1 MTSSKASIKSFKD
14 LRIASLLPSTTDI
27 CIALG
32 LQNNVVGITHECD
45 FPLPDDSSKSSP
57 FKHHFVICQAAIQN
71 DPAATIAKKPL
82 TLTVSHIDPSKAT
95 QAEIDLAVKTSLH
108 DGLSLYNL
116 NDDALS
122 QAQPDI
128 ILTQSLCEVCAVA
141 KDEVDDKVSCRLPP
155 NQCQVLSL
163 EPESLEEVTETFV
176 RIADACGVPERGEE
190 LRRSFWEG
198 AERVLLATKKSGI
211 VKTKEAL
218 PKLLFLEW
226 VDPPFNGGHWIP
238 DMVEKWSGC
247 RTATSWVTNTCKSV
261 QLSWQQI
268 YDADPD
274 LVVIACCGF
283 DLKRNEKDA
292 LAARELLK
300 PLRAFKQGRIY
311 AADGNLYF
319 ARPGPALREGIAILS
334 RCAYDG
340 DKDVVNE
347 LEGLGWLPNVGEGW
361 ARVVYDQEAV
371 DPSIADMEDLITEK
385 NEHTFAKLHEQAC
398 AEGKD
403 VYIDPKTGYSVF
415 TEIAHKKRGKCCGSG
430 CRHCPYNH
438 INVKDKANK
447 IQQPAFLYE
456 GPEKSYDEQH
466 LFASIPTIPPNSH
479 IKVLF
484 HSGGKDSFLTIRKLV
499 KEKLQNE
506 QDPFHLILL
515 TTFDSSTRVI
525 AHQEIPIETVLKQA
539 QHLEIP
545 LLAIPL
551 SRCSGETYLSRIQ
564 SGLNAIQSRVPDISK
579 LTLVFGDLHLDH
591 IREWREKELGQYP
604 LEYPLWK
611 VSYDDL
617 MDDLEKSKIRVVLS
631 AATKDGVKE
640 GTVFTRN
647 FRNVVEALGMDGF
660 GENGEFHSV
669 AEVWAAS
676 RKEAL
681 GL

>member
-1 MTSSKASIKSFKD
+1 
-14 LRIASLLPSTTDI
+14 
-27 CIALG
+27 
-32 LQNNVVGITHECD
+32 
-45 FPLPDDSSKSSP
+45 
-57 FKHHFVICQAAIQN
+57 
-71 DPAATIAKKPL
+71 
-82 TLTVSHIDPSKAT
+82 
-95 QAEIDLAVKTSLH
+95 
-108 DGLSLYNL
+108 
-116 NDDALS
+116 
-122 QAQPDI
+122 
-128 ILTQSLCEVCAVA
+128 
-141 KDEVDDKVSCRLPP
+141 
-155 NQCQVLSL
+155 
-163 EPESLEEVTETFV
+163 
-176 RIADACGVPERGEE
+176 
-190 LRRSFWEG
+190 
-198 AERVLLATKKSGI
+198 
-211 VKTKEAL
+211 
-218 PKLLFLEW
+218 
-226 VDPPFNGGHWIP
+226 
-238 DMVEKWSGC
+238 
-247 RTATSWVTNTCKSV
+247 
-261 QLSWQQI
+261 
-268 YDADPD
+268 
-274 LVVIACCGF
+274 
-283 DLKRNEKDA
+283 
-292 LAARELLK
+292 
-300 PLRAFKQGRIY
+300 
-311 AADGNLYF
+311 
-319 ARPGPALREGIAILS
+319 
-334 RCAYDG
+334 
-340 DKDVVNE
+340 
-347 LEGLGWLPNVGEGW
+347 
-361 ARVVYDQEAV
+361 
-371 DPSIADMEDLITEK
+371 MEDLITGK

-456 GPEKSYDEQH
+456 GPEKSNDEQH